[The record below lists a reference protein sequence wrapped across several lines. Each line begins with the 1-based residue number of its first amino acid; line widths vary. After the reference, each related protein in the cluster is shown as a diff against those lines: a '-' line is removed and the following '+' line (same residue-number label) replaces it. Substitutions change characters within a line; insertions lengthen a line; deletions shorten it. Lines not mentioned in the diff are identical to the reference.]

1 MKITDIEFIHL
12 PDGPDQGGPTK
23 ASDIEFIYTP
33 MVCDH
38 WWIHVHTD
46 EGVTGLGEITRRGE
60 TVLESI
66 RMFQEHVLSRHDPR
80 NVEACWNDMFTYASP
95 YGNSGAE
102 SRALSALDMALWD
115 ILGKW
120 TGQPIWR
127 LLGGKC
133 RDVVP
138 VYLTALGGDTPEAF
152 AACAMRLRDEGW
164 KAAKAGAFPKAGP
177 PMSGEAPLQRHM
189 TPAEIDAGIEKL
201 HAARDAVGRDFE
213 IPIDVG
219 SRYDVPT
226 AIRVG
231 KALEEIEPLF
241 FEDCVAP
248 HSADA
253 FATVQKAVRVPLCAG
268 ERRFHRWDMLELLQ
282 RGGCQVLNPDLA
294 WVGGI
299 SETRKIANLAENFYV
314 PIAPHDSGAVATMAR
329 VHVMCHVPNT
339 LYMEIQTA
347 TPRMANLMDGWPG
360 ITNGEI
366 PVPDRPG
373 LGIEL
378 KPEVLEANERRK
390 RA

>member
-1 MKITDIEFIHL
+1 MKITDIEFIHA
-12 PDGPDQGGPTK
+12 PDLAPELRIRG
-23 ASDIEFIYTP
+23 
-33 MVCDH
+33 H

-46 EGVTGLGEITRRGE
+46 EGIAGLGEITRRGE
-60 TVLESI
+60 TVVPCI
-66 RMFQEHVLSRHDPR
+66 RRFHTEVLSRHDPR
-80 NVEACWNDMFTYASP
+80 DVEACWNDMFTYASP
-95 YGNSGAE
+95 YGNSGVE
-102 SRALSALDMALWD
+102 SRAISAIDMALWD

-120 TGQPIWR
+120 AGQPVWR

-152 AACAMRLRDEGW
+152 AARAKELQDQGW
-164 KAAKAGAFPKAGP
+164 KAAKAGPFPKGGP
-177 PMSGEAPLQRHM
+177 AMLWTQSVRGDDPLPRHL
-189 TPAEIDAGIEKL
+189 TPADIDAGIEKL
-201 HAARDAVGRDFE
+201 RAARDAVGRGFE

-219 SRYDVPT
+219 SRFDVPT

-231 KALEEIEPLF
+231 KALEEIEPMF

-253 FATVQKAVRVPLCAG
+253 WAEVQHAVRVPLCAG
-268 ERRFHRWDMLELLQ
+268 ERRFHRWDMLALLQ

-299 SETRKIANLAENFYV
+299 SELRKIAHLAENYYV
-314 PIAPHDSGAVATMAR
+314 PIAPHDSGAVTTMAR

-347 TPRMANLMDGWPG
+347 TPQMAEWMIGWPG
-360 ITNGEI
+360 IVESAI

-390 RA
+390 RTQEG

>member
-1 MKITDIEFIHL
+1 MKITNIDFIHAPEL
-12 PDGPDQGGPTK
+12 CG
-23 ASDIEFIYTP
+23 
-33 MVCDH
+33 H

-46 EGVTGLGEITRRGE
+46 EGVTGLGELTRRGE
-60 TVLESI
+60 TVLDTI
-66 RMFQEHVLSRHDPR
+66 RMFQTQVLARHDPR

-95 YGNSGAE
+95 YGNSGVE
-102 SRALSALDMALWD
+102 SRAISAIDMALWD

-120 TGQPIWR
+120 TGQPVWR

-138 VYLTALGGDTPEAF
+138 VYLTALGGGTPEAF
-152 AACAMRLRDEGW
+152 AECAKRLKNEGW
-164 KAAKAGAFPKAGP
+164 KAAKAGPFPKGGP
-177 PMSGEAPLQRHM
+177 AMLGGDPLPRHL
-189 TPAEIDAGIEKL
+189 TPADIDAGIEKL
-201 HAARDAVGRDFE
+201 RAARDAVGRDFE
-213 IPIDVG
+213 ILIDVG
-219 SRYDVPT
+219 SRFDVPT

-231 KALEEIEPLF
+231 KALEEIEPMF

-253 FATVQKAVRVPLCAG
+253 WAEVLKAVRVPLCAG

-282 RGGCQVLNPDLA
+282 RGGCRVLNPDLA

-314 PIAPHDSGAVATMAR
+314 PIAPHDSGAVTTMAR

-347 TPRMANLMDGWPG
+347 TPQMAKLMDGWPG
-360 ITNGEI
+360 IVDSAI
-366 PVPDRPG
+366 PVPERPG

-378 KPEVLEANERRK
+378 KPEVLEANEKRK
-390 RA
+390 KEQ

>member
-1 MKITDIEFIHL
+1 VKITDIEFIHA
-12 PDGPDQGGPTK
+12 PDLVSEMRTRG
-23 ASDIEFIYTP
+23 
-33 MVCDH
+33 H

-46 EGVTGLGEITRRGE
+46 EGITGLGEITRRGE
-60 TVLESI
+60 TVVSCI
-66 RMFQEHVLSRHDPR
+66 RLFQREVLSRHDPR
-80 NVEACWNDMFTYASP
+80 DVEACWNDMFTYASP
-95 YGNSGAE
+95 YGNSGVE
-102 SRALSALDMALWD
+102 SRAISAIDMALWD

-120 TGQPIWR
+120 TGQPVWR

-138 VYLTALGGDTPEAF
+138 VYLTALGGDTPKAF
-152 AACAMRLRDEGW
+152 AARAKELQDQGW
-164 KAAKAGAFPKAGP
+164 KAAKAGPFRKGGP
-177 PMSGEAPLQRHM
+177 AMLWDDPLPRHL
-189 TPAEIDAGIEKL
+189 TPADIDAGIEKL
-201 HAARDAVGRDFE
+201 RAARDAVGRGFE

-219 SRYDVPT
+219 SRFDVPT

-231 KALEEIEPLF
+231 KALEEIEPMF

-253 FATVQKAVRVPLCAG
+253 WAEVQRAVRVPLCAG
-268 ERRFHRWDMLELLQ
+268 ERRFHRWDMLALLQ

-299 SETRKIANLAENFYV
+299 SELRKIAHLAENYYV
-314 PIAPHDSGAVATMAR
+314 PIAPHDSGAVTTMAR

-347 TPRMANLMDGWPG
+347 TPQMAKWMIGWPG
-360 ITNGEI
+360 ITESAI

>member
-1 MKITDIEFIHL
+1 MKITDIEFIHAPEL
-12 PDGPDQGGPTK
+12 FAAAAGKHPHPSK
-23 ASDIEFIYTP
+23 
-33 MVCDH
+33 H

-60 TVLESI
+60 TVLDTI
-66 RMFQEHVLSRHDPR
+66 RLFEREVLAHHDPR
-80 NVEACWNDMFTYASP
+80 NVEACWNDMFAYASP

-120 TGQPIWR
+120 TGQPVWR

-133 RDVVP
+133 RDAVP
-138 VYLTALGGDTPEAF
+138 VYLTALQGDTPEEMAE
-152 AACAMRLRDEGW
+152 CARQLKGKGW
-164 KAAKAGAFPKAGP
+164 KAAKAGPFRKSGP
-177 PMSGEAPLQRHM
+177 PLLGDDPLPRHL
-189 TPAEIDAGIEKL
+189 TPADIDEGIEKL
-201 HAARDAVGRDFE
+201 RAARDAVGRDFE
-213 IPIDVG
+213 IAVDVG
-219 SRYDVPT
+219 SRFDVPT

-231 KALEEIEPLF
+231 RALEEIEPMF
-241 FEDCVAP
+241 YEDCVAP
-248 HSADA
+248 HSAVA
-253 FATVQKAVRVPLCAG
+253 WAEVQRAVNVPLCAG

-299 SETRKIANLAENFYV
+299 SETRKIANLAESYYV
-314 PIAPHDSGAVATMAR
+314 PIAPHDSGAVTTMAR
-329 VHVMCHVPNT
+329 THVMCHVPNT

-347 TPRMANLMDGWPG
+347 TPAMAKLMDGWPG
-360 ITNGEI
+360 ISDSAI
-366 PVPDRPG
+366 PVPEEPG

-390 RA
+390 KEQGDTPF